1 MHCFDQEFLWWKGW
15 LTCPAFFI
23 CDIFICSFSQKSS
36 NYLAHTK
43 WDCKYERW
51 PENENLISTHLFWT
65 AFRSSHQR
73 CSLKIGILRN
83 FAKSTWKHLCQS
95 HFCLIVAGL
104 GPVTLLKTRFWQSCF
119 PVNFARFLRTSFL
132 QNTSGDYFWTLGIF
146 TRFIF

>member
-36 NYLAHTK
+36 NYLAHTN

-95 HFCLIVAGL
+95 HFL
-104 GPVTLLKTRFWQSCF
+104 FNSCRSGACNF
-119 PVNFARFLRTSFL
+119 IKNEILTKLFSMSKLPTYQVN
-132 QNTSGDYFWTLGIF
+132 QNDAAKNYKKWL
-146 TRFIF
+146 